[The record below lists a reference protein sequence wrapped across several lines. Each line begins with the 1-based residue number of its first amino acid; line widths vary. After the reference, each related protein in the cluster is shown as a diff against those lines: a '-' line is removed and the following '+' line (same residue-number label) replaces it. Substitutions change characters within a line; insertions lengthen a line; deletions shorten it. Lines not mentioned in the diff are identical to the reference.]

1 MLKGLLPFSQHCEMK
16 TQKLPLIGLLLVLH
30 ACQQP
35 KPAPST
41 VELPREQ
48 VSTYVE
54 ESPDPIYAEHVRTT
68 KFQSPEEEK
77 ADFILPPGF
86 EVTLFASEPDISKPI
101 NMAFDEKGRLWVSQ
115 SSEYPI
121 KAGEGEGSDRI
132 SILEDSN
139 GDGKADK
146 ITHFAD
152 DLNIPIGIQP
162 IKGGAIGF
170 SIPNI
175 YRFYDLDGDDR
186 ADKRE
191 VLLGPFETKDTHG
204 MVNNL
209 FRGLDGWIHA
219 SHGFSNV
226 STIAGNDGDSIRMVS
241 GNTFRFTADGNRV
254 EKSSDGRI
262 NPFGSDLDELGYHY
276 SADCHTLPIYQL
288 IKDGNYT
295 QWGKKE
301 PNLGFAPTM
310 MDYGLNSTALSGL
323 VYYTDNQFPEAYQ
336 NSFYS
341 GDVVTCRISRST
353 ISFNGSSP
361 KATRQADFLVSKD
374 PWFRPVDI
382 KVGPDGALYIADFYN
397 SIIGHYEVPLDHPER
412 DRNSGRIWK
421 ITYNGQEKEVIDWS
435 QASMAR
441 LIEALKDRVLHT
453 RMVATDELVDRY
465 GKEALPAIQ
474 KIVNHKKTP
483 SRQLVQG
490 LWALHRLEELDG
502 ENLEKAL
509 QHPDLLVRIH
519 AHRILGDRREFSPQH
534 FEWTRNGLED
544 DQAHIRRVAAE
555 NLIIHHDPAMVRPI
569 MSSLLQTNDLDSHLK
584 YALKH
589 ALFRHAQ
596 QAEIAT
602 VLAGESWT
610 GEEVEMTA
618 LVFSDVQS
626 RIAGEYLLRYLQNQS
641 PPEKRV
647 LPYLTAIASNLP
659 ASRME
664 MVVQLAQ
671 KLKSHGIFD
680 YQKAK
685 ALNQGL
691 TFQGMDWPEP
701 VKNWNLTL
709 SDKILSD
716 LTDKSNNWSESEI
729 DQLNFATEISRQLR
743 IKSHI
748 PRLQSL
754 VDKNYLDEN
763 VRIAAARALMETEP
777 KSQASFLQKNLYNI
791 ENTLSFRQKI
801 ATVLNMDQSQQT
813 REILGEGMN
822 NAPQELQETIAALLA
837 TNREGKS
844 DLIAIIRAG
853 KAPARILKQRT
864 VEENFLANASEVQL
878 EAFQLLTENLLP
890 ISEERQQLI
899 AERVENF
906 EQGNGQVLSGRTL
919 YEQHCSMCHRIE
931 EGGAMIGPQLDGIG
945 NWGLTALATKVLDP
959 NRNISENFRTYTLKL
974 KNGQTRSGLF
984 RREEGQVIVMADQS
998 GQEFSVPKNDIAEQT
1013 ASTITLMPDYFSTT
1027 LNQEQFND
1035 LMNYLLSLR

>member
-1 MLKGLLPFSQHCEMK
+1 MLKGSLPYSQNYTMK
-16 TQKLPLIGLLLVLH
+16 TQKLPLLGLLLALN

-35 KPAPST
+35 KPAAST
-41 VELPREQ
+41 VTLPREKN
-48 VSTYVE
+48 STYVE
-54 ESPDPIYAEHVRTT
+54 EAPDPMYAEHVRTT
-68 KFQSPEEEK
+68 EFQSPEEEM

-121 KAGEGEGSDRI
+121 KAGEGEGTDRI

-146 ITHFAD
+146 ITHFAE

-175 YRFYDLDGDDR
+175 YRFYDLDGDDK
-186 ADKRE
+186 AEQRE
-191 VLLGPFETKDTHG
+191 ILLGPFETKDTHG

-209 FRGLDGWIHA
+209 FRGMDGWIHA
-219 SHGFSNV
+219 SHGFSNISTV
-226 STIAGNDGDSIRMVS
+226 SGKDGDSIRMVS
-241 GNTFRFTADGNRV
+241 GNTFRFTPDGNRV
-254 EKSSDGRI
+254 EKTSDGRI

-288 IKDGNYT
+288 IRDGNYT

-323 VYYTDNQFPEAYQ
+323 VYYTDTQFPEAYQ

-353 ISFNGSSP
+353 MSFTGSTP

-382 KVGPDGALYIADFYN
+382 KVGPDGALYVADFYN

-421 ITYNGQEKEVIDWS
+421 ITYNGQEKEVTDWS
-435 QASMAR
+435 KASMAR
-441 LIEALKDRVLHT
+441 LIEALKDPVLQT
-453 RMVATDELVDRY
+453 RMIATDELVDRY
-465 GKEALPAIQ
+465 GKEAQSAIE
-474 KIVNHKKTP
+474 KIVNHRKTP

-490 LWALHRLEELDG
+490 LWALHRLGELDEG
-502 ENLEKAL
+502 RLEKAL
-509 QHPDLLVRIH
+509 QHSDLLVRIH
-519 AHRILGDRREFSPQH
+519 AHRILGNRREFSAQH
-534 FEWTRNGLED
+534 FEWTRNGLVD

-555 NLIIHHDPAMVRPI
+555 NLIIHHDASMIRPI
-569 MSSLLQTNDLDSHLK
+569 MHALLETNDQDSHLQ

-589 ALFRHAQ
+589 AFFRHAQ
-596 QAEIAT
+596 QPEIAT
-602 VLAGESWT
+602 FIAAESWSDQ
-610 GEEVEMTA
+610 EADSIA

-626 RIAGEYLLRYLQNQS
+626 RIAGEFLLHYLQNQS
-641 PPEKRV
+641 PPEARL
-647 LPYLTAIASNLP
+647 LPYLTTIASNLP
-659 ASRME
+659 SSRME
-664 MVVQLAQ
+664 RVVQLAQ
-671 KLKSHGIFD
+671 KLTHDGLAD

-691 TFQGMDWPEP
+691 SLQGMEWPES
-701 VKNWNLTL
+701 VKNWNLSL
-709 SDKILSD
+709 SDEIFQ
-716 LTDKSNNWSESEI
+716 TVKSGNWSEEEI
-729 DQLNFATEISRQLR
+729 DQLAYATEIAGVLR
-743 IKSHI
+743 VKSHI
-748 PRLQSL
+748 APLQQL
-754 VDKNYLDEN
+754 VNKQYLDEQ
-763 VRIAAARALMETEP
+763 VRISAARALMETDP
-777 KSQASFLQKNLYNI
+777 SQQVNFLQKSLTSI
-791 ENTLSFRQKI
+791 DNTLSFRQKLA
-801 ATVLNMDQSQQT
+801 ATLNDNKSPST
-813 REILGEGMN
+813 RELLGEAMN
-822 NAPQELQETIAALLA
+822 NAPLELQETIAGLLA
-837 TNREGKS
+837 ESSPGK
-844 DLIAIIRAG
+844 DQLVAIIREG

-864 VEENFLANASEVQL
+864 VSENFLANASKVQL

-906 EQGNGQVLSGRTL
+906 EESAGQVLTGRTL

-931 EGGAMIGPQLDGIG
+931 DGGAMIGPQLDGIG
-945 NWGLTALATKVLDP
+945 NWGLAALATKILDP

-1013 ASTITLMPDYFSTT
+1013 ASTITLMPDYFSTA

>member
-1 MLKGLLPFSQHCEMK
+1 MLNGKLPFSQHCKMK
-16 TQKLPLIGLLLVLH
+16 TQKLPLFGLLLVLH

-48 VSTYVE
+48 ASTYVE
-54 ESPDPIYAEHVRTT
+54 ESPDPIYAEHVRTSQ
-68 KFQSPEEEK
+68 FQSPEEEM

-86 EVTLFASEPDISKPI
+86 EITLFASEPDISKPI

-121 KAGEGEGSDRI
+121 KAGEGQGTDKI
-132 SILEDSN
+132 SILEDSDN
-139 GDGKADK
+139 DGKADK
-146 ITHFAD
+146 ITHFAE

-162 IKGGAIGF
+162 VKGGAIGF

-175 YRFYDLDGDDR
+175 YRFYDVDGDDK

-191 VLLGPFETKDTHG
+191 VILGPFETRDTHG

-226 STIAGNDGDSIRMVS
+226 STVAGKDGDSIRMVS
-241 GNTFRFTADGNRV
+241 GNTFRFTSDGYRV
-254 EKSSDGRI
+254 EKTSDGRI

-288 IKDGNYT
+288 IRDGNYT
-295 QWGKKE
+295 QWGKQE
-301 PNLGFAPTM
+301 PNLGFAPSM

-323 VYYTDNQFPEAYQ
+323 VYYTDTQFPETYQ

-353 ISFNGSSP
+353 MSFTGSTP

-421 ITYNGQEKEVIDWS
+421 ITYNGPEKEVVDWS
-435 QASMAR
+435 KASMAR
-441 LIEALKDRVLHT
+441 LIEGLKAPVLQT
-453 RMVATDELVDRY
+453 RMTATDELVDRY
-465 GKEALPAIQ
+465 GKQALPAIQ
-474 KIVNHKKTP
+474 KIVDHKKTP

-490 LWALHRLEELDG
+490 LWALHRLEALDQG
-502 ENLEKAL
+502 HLEKAL

-519 AHRILGDRREFSPQH
+519 AHRILGDHREFNTQH
-534 FEWTRNGLED
+534 FEWTIRGLED

-555 NLIIHHDPAMVRPI
+555 NLIIHHDPSMIRPL
-569 MSSLLQTNDLDSHLK
+569 MATLLQTNHQDSHLQ

-596 QAEIAT
+596 HPEIAT

-610 GEEVEMTA
+610 DQEADTVA

-626 RIAGEYLLRYLQNQS
+626 RIAGEFLLRYLQNKS
-641 PPEKRV
+641 LPEEQL
-647 LPYLTAIASNLP
+647 LPYLTAIARNLP

-664 MVVQLAQ
+664 MVVQLARQ
-671 KLKSHGIFD
+671 QMDDGIPDFK
-680 YQKAK
+680 KAN

-691 TFQGMDWPEP
+691 TLQGLDWPDA
-701 VKNWNLTL
+701 VKNWNLSWTE
-709 SDKILSD
+709 KILSD
-716 LTDKSNNWSESEI
+716 LTGKSNNWSEAEI
-729 DQLNFATEISRQLR
+729 DQLNFATEISRKLR

-748 PRLQSL
+748 AHLQTL
-754 VDKNYLDEN
+754 VDKNFLDEN
-763 VRIAAARALMETEP
+763 IRIAAARALMETEP
-777 KSQASFLQKNLYNI
+777 ESQSRFLQKNLYNA

-801 ATVLNMDQSQQT
+801 AAALYYDKSRQT
-813 REILGEGMN
+813 RELLAEGMN

-837 TNREGKS
+837 TNTAGKDQLISLIRE
-844 DLIAIIRAG
+844 G

-864 VEENFLANASEVQL
+864 VEENYLANASEAQTA
-878 EAFQLLTENLLP
+878 AFHLLTENLPP
-890 ISEERQQLI
+890 ISEERQRLI
-899 AERVENF
+899 AERVKNF
-906 EQGNGQVLSGRTL
+906 EAGEQQVLSGRAL

-984 RREEGQVIVMADQS
+984 RREEGQVLVMADQA
-998 GQEFSVPKNDIAEQT
+998 GKEFTIPKNDIAEQT
-1013 ASTITLMPDYFSTT
+1013 ASSITLMPDYFSTA

>member
-1 MLKGLLPFSQHCEMK
+1 MK
-16 TQKLPLIGLLLVLH
+16 TQKIPVIGLLLATY
-30 ACQQP
+30 ACQPP
-35 KPAPST
+35 KPTTST
-41 VELPREQ
+41 VELPGERI
-48 VSTYVE
+48 STYVE
-54 ESPDPIYAEHVRTT
+54 ESPDPIYAEHVRSTE
-68 KFQSPEEEK
+68 FQSPEDEM

-86 EVTLFASEPDISKPI
+86 EISLFASEPDISKPI
-101 NMAFDEKGRLWVSQ
+101 NMAFDERGRLWVSQ

-121 KAGEGEGSDRI
+121 KAGEGEGTDRI
-132 SILEDSN
+132 SILEDSD
-139 GDGKADK
+139 GDGKADN
-146 ITHFAD
+146 ITHFAN
-152 DLNIPIGIQP
+152 DLNIPIGLLP
-162 IKGGAIGF
+162 IKGGAVAF
-170 SIPNI
+170 SIPNV
-175 YRFYDLDGDDR
+175 YRFYDTDGDDK
-186 ADKRE
+186 ADHRE

-219 SHGFSNV
+219 SHGFSNI
-226 STIAGNDGDSIRMVS
+226 STVAGSDGDSVRMVS
-241 GNTFRFTADGNRV
+241 GNTFRFKPDGSRV
-254 EKSSDGRI
+254 EKTTDGRI

-288 IKDGNYT
+288 IRDGNYT

-336 NSFYS
+336 HSFYS

-353 ISFNGSSP
+353 ISFNGSTP

-382 KVGPDGALYIADFYN
+382 KIGPDGAMYVADFYN

-421 ITYNGQEKEVIDWS
+421 ITYKGQEKEVIDWS

-474 KIVNHKKTP
+474 KFVNHRKTP

-490 LWALHRLEELDG
+490 IWALHRLGELEREHLD
-502 ENLEKAL
+502 KAL

-519 AHRILGDRREFSPQH
+519 AHRILGDRREFDPQH
-534 FEWTRNGLED
+534 FEWTQKGLED

-555 NLIIHHDPAMVRPI
+555 NLIVHHDPSLIRPL
-569 MSSLLQTNDLDSHLK
+569 MTTLLESSAEDSHLR

-596 QAEIAT
+596 QAEIIPFM
-602 VLAGESWT
+602 AGETWT
-610 GEEVEMTA
+610 DQESDTLA
-618 LVFSDVQS
+618 LIFSDVQS
-626 RIAGEYLLRYLQNQS
+626 AVAGEYLLRYLHDQK

-647 LPYLTAIASNLP
+647 LPYLTAIAGNLP

-671 KLKSHGIFD
+671 RIDSEGIFD

-691 TFQGMDWPEP
+691 TLQGINWPEP

-709 SDKILSD
+709 SDNILHD

-748 PRLQSL
+748 PYLQSL

-763 VRIAAARALMETEP
+763 VRIAAARALMETDP
-777 KSQASFLQKNLYNI
+777 NSQASFLQNKLINIDNNLG
-791 ENTLSFRQKI
+791 FRQKI
-801 ATVLNMDQSQQT
+801 ATALNIDQSKKT
-813 REILGEGMN
+813 RELLAEGMD

-837 TNREGKS
+837 NNREGKS
-844 DLIAIIRAG
+844 ELIAIIRAG
-853 KAPARILKQRT
+853 KAPARILKQRN
-864 VEENFLANASEVQL
+864 VEENFLVNASEAQL
-878 EAFQLLTENLLP
+878 EAFELLTENLLP

-945 NWGLTALATKVLDP
+945 NWGLSALATKVLDP

-998 GQEFSVPKNDIAEQT
+998 GQEFSVSKNDIAEQT

>member
-1 MLKGLLPFSQHCEMK
+1 MLKGSLPYSQNYTMK
-16 TQKLPLIGLLLVLH
+16 TQKLPLLGLLLALN

-35 KPAPST
+35 KPAAST
-41 VELPREQ
+41 VTLPQEKTA
-48 VSTYVE
+48 TYVE
-54 ESPDPIYAEHVRTT
+54 EAPDPMYAEHVRTT
-68 KFQSPEEEK
+68 EFQSPEEEM

-121 KAGEGEGSDRI
+121 KAGEGEGTDRI

-146 ITHFAD
+146 ITHFAE

-175 YRFYDLDGDDR
+175 YRFYDLDGDDK
-186 ADKRE
+186 AEQRE

-219 SHGFSNV
+219 SHGFSNISTV
-226 STIAGNDGDSIRMVS
+226 SGKDGDSIRMVS
-241 GNTFRFTADGNRV
+241 GNTFRFTPDGNRV
-254 EKSSDGRI
+254 EKTSDGRI

-288 IKDGNYT
+288 IRDGNYT

-323 VYYTDNQFPEAYQ
+323 VYYTDTQFPEAYQ

-353 ISFNGSSP
+353 MSFTGSTP

-382 KVGPDGALYIADFYN
+382 KVGPDGALYVADFYN

-421 ITYNGQEKEVIDWS
+421 ITYNGQEKEVTDWS
-435 QASMAR
+435 KASMAR
-441 LIEALKDRVLHT
+441 LIEALKDPVLQT
-453 RMVATDELVDRY
+453 RMTATDELVDRY
-465 GKEALPAIQ
+465 GKEAQSAIE
-474 KIVNHKKTP
+474 KIVNHRKTP

-490 LWALHRLEELDG
+490 LWALQRLGELDEG
-502 ENLEKAL
+502 RLEKAL

-519 AHRILGDRREFSPQH
+519 AHRILGNRREFSPQH
-534 FEWTRNGLED
+534 FEWTRNGLVD

-555 NLIIHHDPAMVRPI
+555 NLIVHHDPAMIRPI
-569 MSSLLQTNDLDSHLK
+569 MTALLETSDQDSHLQ

-589 ALFRHAQ
+589 AFFRHAQ
-596 QAEIAT
+596 QPEIA
-602 VLAGESWT
+602 AFIAAESWSDQ
-610 GEEVEMTA
+610 EADEVA
-618 LVFSDVQS
+618 LVFSDVPS
-626 RIAGEYLLRYLQNQS
+626 RIAGEYLLHHLQQQNVS
-641 PPEKRV
+641 KERL
-647 LPYLTAIASNLP
+647 LPYLTAMAAHLP

-664 MVVQLAQ
+664 RVVRIARQQ
-671 KLKSHGIFD
+671 GDGIAEFK
-680 YQKAK
+680 KAN
-685 ALNQGL
+685 ALNEGLDLQGK
-691 TFQGMDWPEP
+691 DWPEP
-701 VKNWNLTL
+701 IQNWNISL
-709 SDKILSD
+709 SESIISNLI
-716 LTDKSNNWSESEI
+716 DKSNHWNEDEI
-729 DQLNFATEISRQLR
+729 EQLIFATEIARILQL
-743 IKSHI
+743 KSQI
-748 PRLQSL
+748 APLQKL
-754 VDKNYLDEN
+754 VHKQYLQED
-763 VRIAAARALMETEP
+763 VRIAAARALMETAP
-777 KSQASFLQKNLYNI
+777 DSQAGFLQKSLNNV

-801 ATVLNMDQSQQT
+801 AAALNYDKSSNI
-813 REILGEGMN
+813 RDLLGEAMN
-822 NAPQELQETIAALLA
+822 NAPLELQETLAALLA
-837 TNREGKS
+837 SSREGK
-844 DLIAIIRAG
+844 DLLIANIREG

-864 VEENFLANASEVQL
+864 VEENYLTNASEAQM
-878 EAFQLLTENLLP
+878 EAFRLLTENLRP
-890 ISEERQQLI
+890 ISEERQLLI

-906 EQGNGQVLSGRTL
+906 EESAQQIITGRTL
-919 YEQHCSMCHRIE
+919 YEQHCSMCHRVD
-931 EGGAMIGPQLDGIG
+931 EGGGMIGPQLDGIG
-945 NWGLTALATKVLDP
+945 NWGLSALATKVLDP

-974 KNGQTRSGLF
+974 KNGQSVSGLF
-984 RREEGQVIVMADQS
+984 RREEGQVFVMADQA
-998 GQEFSVPKNDIAEQT
+998 GKEFTISKNDIEEQT
-1013 ASTITLMPDYFSTT
+1013 ASTITLMPDYFSTA